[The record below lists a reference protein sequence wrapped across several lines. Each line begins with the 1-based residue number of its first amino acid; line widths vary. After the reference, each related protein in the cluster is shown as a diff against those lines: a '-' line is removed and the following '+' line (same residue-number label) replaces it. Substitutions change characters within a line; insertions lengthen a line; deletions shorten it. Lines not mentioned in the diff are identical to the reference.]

1 MALNLHAGKNNIAVI
16 EDDESLGRRLCDIV
30 THEGWKGRWFRRA
43 EAFIEAHPRQRFDA
57 ALIDLRL
64 PGMSGLD
71 LLDRLYNKPLPA
83 PVVFM
88 LTGDDRDTTMA
99 EAFARGAH
107 DFLLKPIRAR
117 ELVARLAAAL
127 RRHKPMVAQEPEHV
141 NSYGYGNG
149 NGNGQ
154 TLSLNQPTLTVGHV
168 RLESRTQRAF
178 LDGREVRLTSR
189 EWALAFFIFQHMN
202 QDLERSLLQEQVF
215 RLNPRVQTRTVDTHL
230 SRLKAKLRLHPEM
243 GFQLRSIYGAGYRLE
258 RLADSGV
265 N

>member
-1 MALNLHAGKNNIAVI
+1 MALNLHAGKNSIAVI
-16 EDDESLGRRLCDIV
+16 EDDEPLGRRLCDIV

-57 ALIDLRL
+57 ALVDLRL

-71 LLDRLYNKPLPA
+71 LLDTLYNKPLPS

-88 LTGDDRDTTMA
+88 LTGDDGDTTMA

-127 RRHKPMVAQEPEHV
+127 RRHKPLVAQGPEHG
-141 NSYGYGNG
+141 SGYS

-154 TLSLNQPTLTVGHV
+154 AFSLEQQTLTVGSV
-168 RLESRTQRAF
+168 RLESKTQRAF

-189 EWALAFFIFQHMN
+189 EWALAFFLFQDMN
-202 QDLERSLLQEQVF
+202 QDLQRSLLQEQVF

>member
-1 MALNLHAGKNNIAVI
+1 MAPNLHVGKNSIAVI
-16 EDDESLGRRLCDIV
+16 EDDEPLGRRLCDIV

-57 ALIDLRL
+57 ALVDLRL

-71 LLDRLYNKPLPA
+71 LLDTLHNKPLPP

-88 LTGDDRDTTMA
+88 LTGDDGDTTMA

-127 RRHKPMVAQEPEHV
+127 RRHKPLVAQEPEHG
-141 NSYGYGNG
+141 SGYSNG
-149 NGNGQ
+149 NSQ
-154 TLSLNQPTLTVGHV
+154 AFSLEQQTLTVGSV
-168 RLESRTQRAF
+168 RLESKTQRAF

-215 RLNPRVQTRTVDTHL
+215 CLNPRVQTRTVDTHL
-230 SRLKAKLRLHPEM
+230 SRLKAKLQLHPEM

-258 RLADSGV
+258 RLAD
-265 N
+265 

>member
-1 MALNLHAGKNNIAVI
+1 MAPNLHVGKNSIAVI
-16 EDDESLGRRLCDIV
+16 EDDESLGRGLCDIV
-30 THEGWKGRWFRRA
+30 MHEGWKGCWFRRA
-43 EAFIEAHPRQRFDA
+43 EAFIEVHPRQRFDA
-57 ALIDLRL
+57 ALVDLRL

-71 LLDRLYNKPLPA
+71 LLDRLYNKPLPR

-88 LTGDDRDTTMA
+88 LTGDIRDTIMA

-127 RRHKPMVAQEPEHV
+127 RRHKPLVAQEPE
-141 NSYGYGNG
+141 YGNG
-149 NGNGQ
+149 YGSGQ
-154 TLSLNQPTLTVGHV
+154 TLSRNQQTLTVGSV
-168 RLESRTQRAF
+168 RLESKTQRAF

-230 SRLKAKLRLHPEM
+230 SRLKTKLRLHPEM

>member
-141 NSYGYGNG
+141 NSNGYG

>member
-1 MALNLHAGKNNIAVI
+1 MALNLHAGKNSIAVI
-16 EDDESLGRRLCDIV
+16 EDDEPLGRRLCDIV

-57 ALIDLRL
+57 ALVDLRL

-71 LLDRLYNKPLPA
+71 LLDTLYNKPLPS

-88 LTGDDRDTTMA
+88 LTGDDGDTTMA

-107 DFLLKPIRAR
+107 DFLLKP
-117 ELVARLAAAL
+117 L
-127 RRHKPMVAQEPEHV
+127 RRHKPLVAQEPEHG
-141 NSYGYGNG
+141 SGYSNG
-149 NGNGQ
+149 NSQ
-154 TLSLNQPTLTVGHV
+154 AFSLEQQTLTVGSV
-168 RLESRTQRAF
+168 RLESKTQRAF

-230 SRLKAKLRLHPEM
+230 SRLKTKLRLHPEM

>member
-1 MALNLHAGKNNIAVI
+1 MALNLHTGKNSIAVI
-16 EDDESLGRRLCDIV
+16 EDDEPLGRRLCDIV

-57 ALIDLRL
+57 ALVDLRL

-71 LLDRLYNKPLPA
+71 LLDTLHNKPLPP

-88 LTGDDRDTTMA
+88 LTGDDGDTTMA

-127 RRHKPMVAQEPEHV
+127 RRHKPLVAQEPEHG
-141 NSYGYGNG
+141 SGYSNG
-149 NGNGQ
+149 NSQ
-154 TLSLNQPTLTVGHV
+154 AFSLEQQTLTVGSV
-168 RLESRTQRAF
+168 RLESKTQRAF

-215 RLNPRVQTRTVDTHL
+215 CLNPRVQTRTVDTHL
-230 SRLKAKLRLHPEM
+230 SRLKAKLQLHPEM

-258 RLADSGV
+258 RLAD
-265 N
+265 

>member
-1 MALNLHAGKNNIAVI
+1 MALNLHTGKNSIAVI
-16 EDDESLGRRLCDIV
+16 EDDEPLGRRLCDIV

-57 ALIDLRL
+57 ALVDLRL

-71 LLDRLYNKPLPA
+71 LLDALHNKPLQSPI
-83 PVVFM
+83 FFL
-88 LTGDDRDTTMA
+88 LTGDDRDTTLA
-99 EAFARGAH
+99 EAFAKGAH

-127 RRHKPMVAQEPEHV
+127 RRHKPLVAQEPEHDG
-141 NSYGYGNG
+141 GYSNG
-149 NGNGQ
+149 HGQ
-154 TLSLNQPTLTVGHV
+154 AFRLEQQTLTVGPV

-178 LDGREVRLTSR
+178 LDGREVRLTSK

-215 RLNPRVQTRTVDTHL
+215 RLNPRVQTRTVDTHV
-230 SRLKAKLRLHPEM
+230 SRLKAKLQLHPEM

-258 RLADSGV
+258 RLAD
-265 N
+265 